1 MSHTKLGLKLFT
13 EVWMLLTLAM
23 NLILQEPIMWPHKR
37 LRIRKKKSRY
47 SDIYCG
53 YCSFILT
60 GDDMLPVQ
68 AVQALCVFY

>member
-37 LRIRKKKSRY
+37 LRITKKNL
-47 SDIYCG
+47 DIVT
-53 YCSFILT
+53 FTAAIVPL
-60 GDDMLPVQ
+60 
-68 AVQALCVFY
+68 F

>member
-37 LRIRKKKSRY
+37 LRIRKKENL
-47 SDIYCG
+47 DIVT
-53 YCSFILT
+53 FTAAIVPL
-60 GDDMLPVQ
+60 
-68 AVQALCVFY
+68 F